1 MGYGDYSPPDD
12 TGRVL
17 SVFFLLIG
25 ITIVGGL
32 LNEYASYVIGV
43 IESNAKKAKEIFV
56 EEEIVVNKVPT
67 TTVYQD
73 EDQAKN
79 EAIIKDKAERLA
91 KQWWKLQFG
100 IIALLLCVTMGAV
113 VMKFVMKWSW
123 ITAFYWAMVTT
134 MTVGYGDLSIKDD
147 PNVRVFVT
155 FYMLLSTMTVSIA
168 LGKIFECFSEWEME
182 AKKDKIMSNL
192 SLTKI
197 LEKFEEQKDSS
208 VDKNEFILFM
218 LQQSM
223 GLDYELDILPLE
235 KKFHELDFDK
245 SGALNR
251 DDVVAF
257 EKKIDAAKRLREEER
272 LRLQQSSL
280 WNKIKIVPFALIG
293 RNGLSNAILPEGEE
307 VTAAAAAK
315 EYR

>member
-307 VTAAAAAK
+307 VTAAAAK